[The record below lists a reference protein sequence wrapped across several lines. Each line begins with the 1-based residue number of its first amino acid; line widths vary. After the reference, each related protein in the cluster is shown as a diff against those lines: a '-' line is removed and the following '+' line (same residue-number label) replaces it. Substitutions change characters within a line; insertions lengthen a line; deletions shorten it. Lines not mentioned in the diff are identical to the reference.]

1 MYIYKSLAVFLSIS
15 THNINGFTVN
25 HHHHH
30 HQNKI
35 LSQTTTATT
44 NINKLKAKNAFLLSM
59 SSETEEEQKS
69 SSSDSNTILKSVN
82 KEIMYDEKTGRFF
95 ESEEECIPDDEYC
108 VVDKKTGNMIRL
120 TLEEKERIFLDS
132 LQSYY
137 INGKQMLSDEEFDL
151 LKSDLQ
157 WSGSSKVNVN
167 RDEAKY
173 IAAMQ
178 AYLKGEPILSDEEFD
193 TLKREL
199 KEEGSQFAV
208 STEPKCYIS
217 TGICT
222 VTWKEDSFRQNLLY
236 LPVGAIATLLWLGL
250 GYEILGN
257 IVTLNPLVL
266 LLFGA
271 FPIYTATE
279 NITDNFIFQNAKV
292 ARGPCPSCEVPQ
304 RVYFGDI
311 LGVQGFDDV
320 SLTKCPTCK
329 VEMQVQRK
337 SMRASTLPK

>member
-1 MYIYKSLAVFLSIS
+1 MYMYKSLTVFLSIS
-15 THNINGFTVN
+15 TTYNINAFTVN

-30 HQNKI
+30 HPNKF
-35 LSQTTTATT
+35 LSQKSLTTT
-44 NINKLKAKNAFLLSM
+44 NINNLKKNVLLM

-69 SSSDSNTILKSVN
+69 SSSSDGDNTILKSVN

-95 ESEEECIPDDEYC
+95 ESEEECNPNDEYC
-108 VVDKKTGNMIRL
+108 VVDKNTGNMIRL

-132 LQSYY
+132 VQSYY

-178 AYLKGEPILSDEEFD
+178 AYLKGQPILSDEEFD

-236 LPVGAIATLLWLGL
+236 LPVGAITTILWLGL
-250 GYEILGN
+250 GYEILGSF
-257 IVTLNPLVL
+257 VTLNPLVL

-271 FPIYTATE
+271 FPIYVATE
-279 NITDNFIFQNAKV
+279 NITNNYIFQNAKV